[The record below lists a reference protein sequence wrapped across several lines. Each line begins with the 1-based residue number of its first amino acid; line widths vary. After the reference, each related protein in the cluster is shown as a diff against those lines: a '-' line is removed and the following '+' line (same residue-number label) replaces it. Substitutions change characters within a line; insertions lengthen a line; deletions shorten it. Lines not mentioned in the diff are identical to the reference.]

1 MESILEIP
9 AVATTPPEG
18 AVLAALG
25 YTAGRIPDPRSLA
38 LISDAF
44 ALLEELG
51 EPKGMYR
58 SIAPDRFAQIHRGE
72 GRNERPNP
80 LETIYPR
87 ADHLALFAVT
97 LGPKP
102 SERIREL
109 FEAREFALGAVFD
122 AVASE
127 AAEQAGVL
135 LEEHLLNALA
145 GERASEFPGERAGEF
160 PGERAGELGRELGS
174 SITVLRYSPGYCGW
188 DLSGQ
193 RALFGELHPKRIGLH
208 LNDRCLMTP
217 AKSITGVM
225 VAGRATIHAFEN
237 DFTFCAS
244 CRTKTCRARIRA
256 LQEGGR
262 P

>member
-38 LISDAF
+38 LIGDAF

-58 SIAPDRFAQIHRGE
+58 SIAADRFAQIHRGE

-102 SERIREL
+102 GERIREL
-109 FEAREFALGAVFD
+109 FEARDFALGAVFD

-127 AAEQAGVL
+127 AAEQAGVI
-135 LEEHLLNALA
+135 LEEHLLN
-145 GERASEFPGERAGEF
+145 
-160 PGERAGELGRELGS
+160 ELGS

-193 RALFGELHPKRIGLH
+193 RALFGELHPKRIGLQ

-225 VAGRATIHAFEN
+225 VAGPATIHAFEN
-237 DFTFCAS
+237 DFAFCAS